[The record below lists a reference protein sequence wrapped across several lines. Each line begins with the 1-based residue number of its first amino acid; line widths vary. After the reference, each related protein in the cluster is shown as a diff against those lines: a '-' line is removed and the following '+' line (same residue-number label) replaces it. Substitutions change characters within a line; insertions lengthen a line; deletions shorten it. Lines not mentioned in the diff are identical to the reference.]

1 LGRYDGPACP
11 CRSQFKA
18 TNPRSTISF
27 FGFLDPAR
35 HKVSAFDRTQNSAF
49 ENYATFL
56 RFLFDIISTFCHLK
70 HKKCFGQHNANK
82 QNYYPM
88 KKTNLISCASAMVL
102 AAGLLAA
109 TFPAAGQS
117 ILININQAN
126 PAAVQFTTTGANASA
141 NSSVNNFFGVDL
153 ISYFTAAPATVAG
166 VVTGTLVPAGT
177 TNAFNAWFPD
187 NLTTVNNVDLNL
199 YVNSAAQLQTFT
211 TSSPAF
217 TGTATINLS
226 ALLASLPAT
235 FASGNIFSG
244 DIRSPGVVIGKWTV
258 VPEPPV
264 GAQLALGAMVLAGL
278 ALVRRSRRVAASR

>member
-1 LGRYDGPACP
+1 
-11 CRSQFKA
+11 
-18 TNPRSTISF
+18 
-27 FGFLDPAR
+27 
-35 HKVSAFDRTQNSAF
+35 
-49 ENYATFL
+49 
-56 RFLFDIISTFCHLK
+56 
-70 HKKCFGQHNANK
+70 
-82 QNYYPM
+82 M